1 MDLIENAAYTLT
13 IEGYNSEGWGVA
25 RLNGRVVFV
34 KDALQGEVCEVRL
47 FKVGKQVILG
57 QAERILKVSP
67 ARIPPACPLFGKC
80 GGCNFQHMRYEEE
93 LEAKRRRAE
102 DALRRI
108 GGLDISIPVIYGANN
123 TDRYRNK
130 AQFPVAPGEG
140 EPRVGFYRERS
151 HEVIPVASCLL
162 QSAAADQAAG
172 AVRRWM
178 KEHSVS
184 AYDERTGKG
193 LVRHVYVRTNA
204 QGQALICLLVN
215 GEEIPHRKELIALLR
230 ESCPSAVG
238 IVLGINLS
246 KSNVIL
252 GERYQ
257 KLWGQDFLMDTLCGL
272 SFKLSVPTFFQVN
285 REQTERLYSLVRE
298 YAGLSGRETVLD
310 LYCGAGTIG
319 LCLADA
325 AKRVIGVEVVPEA
338 VADAKENAERNGI
351 TNAEF
356 FCADAGKIKALLEE
370 NNIRPDLV
378 IVDPPRKGLRPEAI
392 ELLAGLA
399 APRIVYVSCDPATLA
414 RDLKLLVQDGYAV
427 KEARAVDLFP
437 RTSHVECV
445 TLMSRVKE

>member
-1 MDLIENAAYTLT
+1 M
-13 IEGYNSEGWGVA
+13 
-25 RLNGRVVFV
+25 
-34 KDALQGEVCEVRL
+34 
-47 FKVGKQVILG
+47 
-57 QAERILKVSP
+57 
-67 ARIPPACPLFGKC
+67 
-80 GGCNFQHMRYEEE
+80 
-93 LEAKRRRAE
+93 
-102 DALRRI
+102 
-108 GGLDISIPVIYGANN
+108 
-123 TDRYRNK
+123 
-130 AQFPVAPGEG
+130 APGEG

-445 TLMSRVKE
+445 VRIQKEN